1 MPRFTDLDD
10 LLRHD
15 ELGTADWLLVDQDRI
30 DGFARITGDHQWI
43 HTDPERAR
51 THGPFGTTI
60 AHGALTLSL
69 CMTFLTDIVQVG
81 TATFAVNGGFDR
93 VRFHTPVRCG
103 SRLRGKVRLREA
115 RRLPG
120 GARLILR
127 VTAEIEGERRPAC
140 VADHILALYEQTP
153 EHTPD

>member
-1 MPRFTDLDD
+1 MRFTNLDD
-10 LLRHD
+10 LLSHD
-15 ELGTADWLLVDQDRI
+15 ELGISDWLLVDQDRI

-43 HTDPERAR
+43 HTDPDRAAKE
-51 THGPFGTTI
+51 GPFGSTI

-69 CMTFLTDIVQVG
+69 CMTFLTDIVQVDNV
-81 TATFAVNGGFDR
+81 TFVVNGGFDR
-93 VRFHTPVRCG
+93 VRFHTPVRSG
-103 SRLRGKVRLREA
+103 ARLRGRVRLLEA

-127 VTAEIEGERRPAC
+127 TTAEIDGERRPAC

-153 EHTPD
+153 DQTPD